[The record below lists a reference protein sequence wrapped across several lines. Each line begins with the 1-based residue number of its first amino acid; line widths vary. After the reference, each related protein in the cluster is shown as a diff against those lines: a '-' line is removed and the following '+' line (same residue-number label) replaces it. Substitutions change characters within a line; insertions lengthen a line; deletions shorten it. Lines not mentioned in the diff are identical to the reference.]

1 MNYLEITRE
10 PGFAFRSLI
19 EIKCRLAS
27 PGRLELELELE
38 LVLFPFFKVMFE
50 I

>member
-27 PGRLELELELE
+27 PGRLELELEL
-38 LVLFPFFKVMFE
+38 VLFPFFKVMFE